1 MTERPTV
8 LVVEDEHDLADLY
21 TDWLEEEYEVLTAYS
36 AEDALEYLGP
46 DVDVVLLDR
55 RLPTSSGDDVLAQ
68 IRERGFDCQVAMVTA
83 VDPDFDILELGFD
96 SYVVKPLKRDDL
108 HDLVHR
114 LLTRGLYNEEV
125 RRYFSLLSKRTRLEA
140 TKSPVELESNE
151 QYQVLLDD
159 IDEIEHRLDHIVSS
173 LQYEDFVAVMHSLN
187 LKE

>member
-8 LVVEDEHDLADLY
+8 LIVEDEHDLADLY
-21 TDWLEEEYEVLTAYS
+21 ADWLEEEYEVLTAYT
-36 AEDALEYLGP
+36 AEGALEYFGP

-55 RLPTSSGDDVLAQ
+55 RLPKSSGDDVLAE
-68 IRERGFDCQVAMVTA
+68 IRQSDVDCQVAMVTA

-96 SYVVKPLKRDDL
+96 SYVVKPLKKGDL

-125 RRYFSLLSKRTRLEA
+125 RRYFSLLSKRTRLET

-151 QYQVLLDD
+151 QYQELLDD
-159 IDEIEHRLDHIVSS
+159 IDDIEERLDHIVSS

-187 LKE
+187 VEG